1 MVSPLAPQAS
11 ASANFATPAR
21 GASGAVARRVGDRR
35 NPPEGGQAFHF
46 AIARTAA
53 NSAGVTGW
61 TERRLPFFVT
71 SISASAGLAF
81 SSASVITRANFRTNP
96 TSTARQRGSSLLEP
110 ASWYSD
116 FLSNCV
122 GSGYA
127 PRTTLAIPATPAGSA
142 LEW

>member
-21 GASGAVARRVGDRR
+21 GAAGAWARRVGDRR
-35 NPPEGGQAFHF
+35 NPPESGQAFHF
-46 AIARTAA
+46 AIASTAA
-53 NSAGVTGW
+53 NSAAVTGW
-61 TERRLPFFVT
+61 TESRLPFLVT
-71 SISASAGLAF
+71 TISASAGLAF
-81 SSASVITRANFRTNP
+81 SSFSVITRANFRTNA
-96 TSTARQRGSSLLEP
+96 TSTATQRGASFGEP
-110 ASWYSD
+110 GSWYSD

-127 PRTTLAIPATPAGSA
+127 ARATLATPATPAGSA